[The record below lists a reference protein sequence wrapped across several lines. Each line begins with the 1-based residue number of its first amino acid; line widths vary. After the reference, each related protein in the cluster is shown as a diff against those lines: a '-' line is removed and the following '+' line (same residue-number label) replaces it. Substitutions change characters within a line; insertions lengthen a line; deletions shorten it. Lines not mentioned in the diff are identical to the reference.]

1 VTIASDEVA
10 IPTAHGRKPI
20 LKTPKLLDSETHANC
35 ILLRILVQSRIYK
48 PCRSNTWPQIIRKV
62 SRSARFS
69 LFPLLAVLPPS
80 PGPYPSGDL
89 VQKVLESDQSQHN
102 MAEFGITSEDGC
114 PSVKA
119 GRTSTKTL
127 YRREPC
133 FNMAVACSSTAS
145 VIRRPDS
152 MRASSVA
159 RSRSVARYCTEVKVR
174 PARSTF
180 STE

>member
-1 VTIASDEVA
+1 MT
-10 IPTAHGRKPI
+10 
-20 LKTPKLLDSETHANC
+20 THRPAG
-35 ILLRILVQSRIYK
+35 
-48 PCRSNTWPQIIRKV
+48 
-62 SRSARFS
+62 
-69 LFPLLAVLPPS
+69 LFPLLAILPPS
-80 PGPYPSGDL
+80 PGPYSSGDL
-89 VQKVLESDQSQHN
+89 LQMVLESDQSQHN
-102 MAEFGITSEDGC
+102 MAEFWITPEDGC
-114 PSVKA
+114 PSVKV
-119 GRTSTKTL
+119 GLTSTKTR

-133 FNMAVACSSTAS
+133 FNIAVACSSTAS

>member
-1 VTIASDEVA
+1 M
-10 IPTAHGRKPI
+10 
-20 LKTPKLLDSETHANC
+20 
-35 ILLRILVQSRIYK
+35 
-48 PCRSNTWPQIIRKV
+48 
-62 SRSARFS
+62 
-69 LFPLLAVLPPS
+69 AVLLGSVANFTVFRQKWPKIWHSS
-80 PGPYPSGDL
+80 PKCL
-89 VQKVLESDQSQHN
+89 HN
-102 MAEFGITSEDGC
+102 MAEFGITPEDGC
-114 PSVKA
+114 PSVKE
-119 GRTSTKTL
+119 GRTSTKTH

-133 FNMAVACSSTAS
+133 FNIAVACSSTAS